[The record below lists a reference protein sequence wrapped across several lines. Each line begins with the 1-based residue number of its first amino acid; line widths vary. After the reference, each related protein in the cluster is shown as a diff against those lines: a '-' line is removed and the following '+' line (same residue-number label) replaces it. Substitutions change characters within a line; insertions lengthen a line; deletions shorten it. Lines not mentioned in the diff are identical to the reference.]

1 MAEDSPAADSFD
13 SGPPVTPGRIGWWW
27 LGFAG
32 IAGLVGVT
40 VALAVPFTATRT
52 LMDPVTGATCEQQN
66 VMFGGGVYR
75 NTQAT
80 ALSRWLEHREPAYE
94 PAWAGVSLRRR
105 NVFGGLVSFRD
116 DPVPAIAALKASP
129 DLKAS
134 PALKASLVGWATPLE
149 VFVESASDERILA
162 FVRAMRHGSKA
173 ERAEAVDGV
182 LERLR
187 SPVSASDQPDG

>member
-13 SGPPVTPGRIGWWW
+13 SGPPVTPERIGWWW
-27 LGFAG
+27 LGFVG
-32 IAGLVGVT
+32 IAGLMGLT

-129 DLKAS
+129 
-134 PALKASLVGWATPLE
+134 VGWATPLE

-173 ERAEAVDGV
+173 ERAGAVDGV

-187 SPVSASDQPDG
+187 SPGSASDQPDG

>member
-1 MAEDSPAADSFD
+1 M
-13 SGPPVTPGRIGWWW
+13 
-27 LGFAG
+27 
-32 IAGLVGVT
+32 GLT
-40 VALAVPFTATRT
+40 VALALPFTATRM

-80 ALSRWLEHREPAYE
+80 ALSRWLEHREPVYE

-116 DPVPAIAALKASP
+116 DPVPAIAA
-129 DLKAS
+129 LKAS

-187 SPVSASDQPDG
+187 SPGSASDQPDG